1 MGYDGN
7 GYKDRKVMESILELA
22 LFFLLGALIS
32 VLSGFFGIGG
42 GFILTPLLMLLGLAP
57 IEAIATS
64 LLFTIGSSFSGIIG
78 HIKLQN
84 IDWKAGIILG
94 LSGIIATQIAHPFVV
109 FLDTHQLD
117 EWAIP
122 VMYIVLLSIFS
133 VQMFKK
139 KQTTKKSMS
148 GVSHAMSKLILI
160 GLFAGFVSTSLGV
173 GGGFI
178 IVPMSIAF
186 LGMLPKKAVGTS
198 LFAVLFIV
206 SAGFL
211 SYSFTVEI
219 DYVMGLFLLAGGL
232 VGSQF
237 GARSTDVFENKEIT
251 TLLAFLYLTTIL
263 SVALKAFEQNVFG
276 LIIVVLYLLY
286 FFTVLGKRHIT
297 HWREE
302 RGFS

>member
-1 MGYDGN
+1 
-7 GYKDRKVMESILELA
+7 MELI

-64 LLFTIGSSFSGIIG
+64 LLFTIGSSSSGIIG
-78 HIKLQN
+78 HIKLKN
-84 IDWKAGIILG
+84 IHWKAGVIIG
-94 LSGIIATQIAHPFVV
+94 VSGIVATQIAHPFVV
-109 FLDTHQLD
+109 FLDAYQLD

-122 VMYIVLLSIFS
+122 AMYIVLLSFFS

-139 KQTTKKSMS
+139 KSAQQVTNHEVQPSILKM
-148 GVSHAMSKLILI
+148 VLI

-211 SYSFTVEI
+211 SYAFTVEI
-219 DYVMGLFLLAGGL
+219 NYFMGIFLLAGGL
-232 VGSQF
+232 IGSQF
-237 GARSTDVFENKEIT
+237 GARSTDVFDNKEIT

-276 LIIVVLYLLY
+276 LIIVILYLLY

-302 RGFS
+302 KGYS

>member
-1 MGYDGN
+1 
-7 GYKDRKVMESILELA
+7 MELI

-42 GFILTPLLMLLGLAP
+42 GFILTPLLMLIGLAP

-64 LLFTIGSSFSGIIG
+64 LLFTIGSSSSGIIG
-78 HIKLQN
+78 HIKLKN
-84 IDWKAGIILG
+84 INWKAGIILG
-94 LSGIIATQIAHPFVV
+94 VSGIIATQIAHPFVV
-109 FLDTHQLD
+109 FLDAHQLD

-122 VMYIVLLSIFS
+122 VMYIVLLSFFS

-139 KQTTKKSMS
+139 KSAQQ
-148 GVSHAMSKLILI
+148 GVSGLVQPSILKMVLI

-186 LGMLPKKAVGTS
+186 LGMLPKEAVGTS

-211 SYSFTVEI
+211 SYAFTVEI
-219 DYVMGLFLLAGGL
+219 NYFMGIFLLAGGL
-232 VGSQF
+232 LGSQF

-251 TLLAFLYLTTIL
+251 TLLSFLYLTTIL

-286 FFTVLGKRHIT
+286 FFTVLGKRHIA

-302 RGFS
+302 KGYS